1 MQQLIDYAAVLA
13 FLIAYFVSGDIFIA
27 TAVLMIGV
35 TLQLLAYKLLR
46 KPIGNELRLTFW
58 VSMVLGGLTLIVRD
72 EAFIQWKPTIIY
84 SLFAAALLGSLWIN
98 KVFLL
103 QKLLGKAMT
112 LSDANWTRL
121 TYGWSVAFLSC
132 AGLNL
137 WVAENFSMDVWVTFK
152 FAGLMG
158 LQLVFIVLTVGYLV
172 ATDALSESA
181 IDNPEANDS

>member
-1 MQQLIDYAAVLA
+1 MQQLIDYAAVFA
-13 FLIAYFVSGDIFIA
+13 FLIAYFLSGDIFIA

-35 TLQLLAYKLLR
+35 AAQVAAYKLLG
-46 KPIGNELRLTFW
+46 KPIGNELKVTFW

-84 SLFAAALLGSLWIN
+84 SLFAATLLGSLWFN

-103 QKLLGKAMT
+103 QKLLGKAME
-112 LSDANWTRL
+112 LSDANWIRL
-121 TYGWSVAFLSC
+121 TYGWSIAFLSC

-158 LQLVFIVLTVGYLV
+158 LQLLFIVITVGYLI
-172 ATDALSESA
+172 ATGALSDAA
-181 IDNPEANDS
+181 IEKSEHKDS

>member
-35 TLQLLAYKLLR
+35 TLQLVAYKLLG
-46 KPIGNELRLTFW
+46 KPIGNELKVTFW
-58 VSMVLGGLTLIVRD
+58 ASMVLGGLTLIVGD
-72 EAFIQWKPTIIY
+72 EAFIQWKPTLVY
-84 SLFAAALLGSLWIN
+84 SFFATALLGFMWFKKI
-98 KVFLL
+98 FLL
-103 QKLLGKAMT
+103 EKLLGKAMS
-112 LSDANWTRL
+112 LSDTNWTRL
-121 TYGWSVAFLSC
+121 TYGWSIAFLGC

-158 LQLVFIVLTVGYLV
+158 LQLIFIVLTVGYLL
-172 ATDALSESA
+172 ASGALADAAL
-181 IDNPEANDS
+181 DQPDPKDS